1 MEYQKNS
8 EHDDDDGIEPL
19 NTPTKPNELPKLSEL
34 KIGTLWEPVPEEE
47 DNNRTAQ
54 QQEENTPQELLDIDE
69 SSRDLLEAQ
78 RQYYSI
84 VHSIQ
89 EKVTE
94 QPSMLQGGELSTYQ
108 LEGLQWLLSLFNN
121 NLNGILADEKGLGK
135 RIQTIALI
143 AYLMENKDVIGP
155 YLIVAPKAVLPN
167 WMNKFSQ
174 WAPRY
179 LSKILQ
185 TLRILHLPPS
195 SINYSYW
202 MYWYVLRTYNSLMHP
217 IWLSDERKV
226 IREEYL
232 GEEKFNVLITHYDLI
247 MRDKR
252 HLKKIHWS
260 YVVVDEGIRLKN
272 HESALAQALVS
283 GYQFKRRLLLAG
295 MPIPNNLQELWVLLK
310 FLLPDTFNSVKN
322 FEEWFNAPF
331 SDQCDVSLTDEQ
343 ELLIIHRLQR
353 VIRPFILRRKK
364 DEVGKRLKFE
374 AVSSPDKKIK
384 KKTRSKLVSLI
395 SSSAGNLN
403 LKSVL

>member
-1 MEYQKNS
+1 MDYQKNS
-8 EHDDDDGIEPL
+8 EHDDDDEIEPL

-47 DNNRTAQ
+47 DKNRTTQ

-121 NLNGILADEKGLGK
+121 NLNGILADEKVLGK

-174 WAPRY
+174 WAP
-179 LSKILQ
+179 
-185 TLRILHLPPS
+185 
-195 SINYSYW
+195 SIVA
-202 MYWYVLRTYNSLMHP
+202 VLYDGRL
-217 IWLSDERKV
+217 DERKA

-343 ELLIIHRLQR
+343 ELLIIHRLHR